1 MTKTAL
7 ILGATGGVGGETA
20 RALARHGWH
29 LRGLIRDRA
38 RAPALPGLDWIEG
51 DALDATT
58 VTKAAEGCAV
68 IVHAVNPPG
77 YRDWPRLVLP
87 MIEATIAAATRHG
100 ARIVLPGTI
109 YNYPADGPRLLTEDA
124 PQRAETVKGRL
135 RIAMEHR
142 LETSG
147 LPALILRA
155 GDFFGP
161 RTGNSWFTQGL
172 VKPGRPLAAVTW
184 PGEAHVGH
192 AWAYLPDVA
201 ETLARLLDREEEL
214 PPFARFHFDGHWFE
228 RGIGMAEAIR
238 RVAGRPDLPIRRLPW
253 WVLRLAAPA
262 VPLFREILEMRYLWR
277 VPLRLDNRRLVAFLG
292 EEPHTPLDH
301 ALRESLTALGCLAPS
316 DQRQALAQAT
326 PEVP

>member
-20 RALARHGWH
+20 LALARHGWR

-51 DALDATT
+51 DALDATA

-87 MIEATIAAATRHG
+87 MVEATIAAATRHG

-124 PQRAETVKGRL
+124 PQRSETVKGRL

-147 LPALILRA
+147 LPVLILRA

-161 RTGNSWFTQGL
+161 RMGNSWFAQGL
-172 VKPGRPLAAVTW
+172 VKPGRQLTAVTW
-184 PGEAHVGH
+184 PGETDGGH

-201 ETLARLLDREEEL
+201 ETLARLLDREEKL

-292 EEPHTPLDH
+292 EEPRTPLDH